1 MESVRHLKSFIVCI
15 VLSLCFLGAL
25 PAAVQNNNADSAL
38 VRDIENHLIAPCC
51 WTQPI
56 SEHESQVAEE
66 MRDQV
71 SAMVSQ
77 GMSREAILD
86 FFVKQ
91 YGERVLATPRPEGF
105 NRLVYILPWVAL
117 LAGAGIVMA
126 LLRKFRTPAP
136 AEVPQ
141 SQPES
146 RYMSVIEKELKDLE
160 R

>member
-56 SEHESQVAEE
+56 SEHESQVATE

-71 SAMVSQ
+71 KVMVSQ